1 MRIKHAAA
9 LAATALALIPS
20 TAAAADAGCAPIDLD
35 QSTSLDAQCQDLPTF
50 KASFLNRLWKFN
62 GEVNEYDSAT
72 HSMDMTTTEIADLP
86 ARFKSQDDDLLD
98 QETHV
103 TYGPNTRVYGPDGKR
118 VSEEYLDYASTV
130 SVRGRLLSPRRWFY
144 NEDGDAI
151 PTVRGKR
158 IKIAEYGDPV
168 SGQQDEQDA
177 APAADQEQPKPV
189 EQAQPAADPTPAD
202 HVIST
207 HDVSIWIFIG
217 VGRFDDED

>member
-9 LAATALALIPS
+9 LAATALALVPS

-35 QSTSLDAQCQDLPTF
+35 QSTSLAAQCQDLPTF

-62 GEVNEYDSAT
+62 GEVNEYDSTT
-72 HSMDMTTTEIADLP
+72 HSMDMTTSEIADLP
-86 ARFKSQDDDLLD
+86 ARFRSQDDDLLD

-103 TYGPNTRVYGPDGKR
+103 TYGPSTRVYGPDGKR
-118 VSEEYLDYASTV
+118 VSEEYLEYASTV

-158 IKIAEYGDPV
+158 IKITEYGDPA
-168 SGQQDEQDA
+168 SDQQPAEQQDETP
-177 APAADQEQPKPV
+177 APAVEQPKPV
-189 EQAQPAADPTPAD
+189 EQAADPTPAD
-202 HVIST
+202 HVITS

-217 VGRFDDED
+217 VGFDDED

>member
-9 LAATALALIPS
+9 LAATALALVPS

-35 QSTSLDAQCQDLPTF
+35 QSTTVADQCQDLPTF

-62 GEVNEYDSAT
+62 GEVNEYDSTT

-130 SVRGRLLSPRRWFY
+130 SVRGRLLSPRRWFS

-158 IKIAEYGDPV
+158 IVITAYGAPADD
-168 SGQQDEQDA
+168 QQEQDA
-177 APAADQEQPKPV
+177 APADEVEQTKPV
-189 EQAQPAADPTPAD
+189 EQ
-202 HVIST
+202 
-207 HDVSIWIFIG
+207 
-217 VGRFDDED
+217 